1 MSRQMASNRSAPSA
15 SQAVRSALTTRVR
28 VRSCPGRMRA
38 EVGRVPADDRLL
50 YLDDNDLGH
59 RGMAKR
65 LIQREA
71 DAKAADQDPHARL
84 TAGIERCTDQQALG
98 GAIARVHQ

>member
-1 MSRQMASNRSAPSA
+1 
-15 SQAVRSALTTRVR
+15 
-28 VRSCPGRMRA
+28 
-38 EVGRVPADDRLL
+38 
-50 YLDDNDLGH
+50 
-59 RGMAKR
+59 MAKR

-98 GAIARVHQ
+98 GAIARVHQEHTVVDDLVVRLGTPQHQLTPGRHHTLHHDRAPAQAVFATVHGRLEH